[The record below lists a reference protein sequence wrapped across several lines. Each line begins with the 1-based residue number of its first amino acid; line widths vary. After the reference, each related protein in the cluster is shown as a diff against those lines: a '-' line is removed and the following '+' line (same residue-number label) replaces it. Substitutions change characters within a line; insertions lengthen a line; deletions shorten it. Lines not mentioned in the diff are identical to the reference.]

1 MAIFS
6 QALLAGAPTTVFGDG
21 SNTRDYV
28 YVTDVARAFLL
39 AAGELGGG
47 MRFNIGTA
55 VETSDRQLHSLVAQ
69 AAGAADEPE
78 FAPARLGDLERSA
91 LDYGR
96 AKDVLGW
103 EPKVSIEDGVKAT
116 VDYFRS

>member
-55 VETSDRQLHSLVAQ
+55 VETSDRQLHSLVAR
-69 AAGAADEPE
+69 AAGVGAHQPQQRVTADRVTD
-78 FAPARLGDLERSA
+78 ADGLGLN
-91 LDYGR
+91 
-96 AKDVLGW
+96 
-103 EPKVSIEDGVKAT
+103 DGL
-116 VDYFRS
+116 